1 MDYNKKLESLN
12 KEFEATINHAVEVM
26 NEIVATTI
34 EQELLSAI
42 DNLSDKDK
50 VLLMLLVELEDMTNQ
65 KEQTTNDEVENA
77 FLRELDRVRKQMEEE
92 QMLQKRIKEDVLKY
106 IFG

>member
-1 MDYNKKLESLN
+1 MDYNKKLESLG
-12 KEFEATINHAVEVM
+12 KEFEATMNHAVEVM

-34 EQELLSAI
+34 EQELLRAI

-50 VLLMLLVELEDMTNQ
+50 VLLMILVELEDLTNQ

-77 FLRELDRVRKQMEEE
+77 FLRELERVRKQMEEE